1 MKKID
6 SKLFHKFE
14 ISKTNLNL
22 VNGGNTIALSDL
34 NIVGPSGT
42 TNDCTG
48 TGVIVGTM
56 TLAQMLLKMPL
67 GQAEREVETT
77 LVIKFLIKT

>member
-34 NIVGPSGT
+34 NIAGPGGT

-48 TGVIVGTM
+48 TGGDCWDNDSGTNV
-56 TLAQMLLKMPL
+56 
-67 GQAEREVETT
+67 VEDATWT
-77 LVIKFLIKT
+77 GGKGSGNDTCN